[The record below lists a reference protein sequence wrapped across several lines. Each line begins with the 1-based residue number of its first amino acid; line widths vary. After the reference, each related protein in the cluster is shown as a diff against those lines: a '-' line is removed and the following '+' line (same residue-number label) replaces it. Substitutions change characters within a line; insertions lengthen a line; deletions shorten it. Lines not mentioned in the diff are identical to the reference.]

1 MTTLKL
7 NMESKEIR
15 AVQILLGY
23 TPDNGKYDA
32 AFEKFVKEW
41 QSKQK
46 LTADGVFGS
55 ASQGALAGMLPTVSS
70 AKNKKSAAAKAIQVL
85 LEIEADGI
93 FGNQST
99 KALKSFQAKKALRAD
114 GVCGPATWVAFGFA
128 NTEDIVLKCED
139 LKQFASPHGT
149 MIYGPDKSYTTY
161 KSGACCIASLAIV
174 HRALG
179 LAPAGETSTQT
190 IQRLGRYAWE
200 HGYRVK
206 GSGTKA
212 GMLATNGTTYTS
224 TSNAK
229 TIENA
234 LRSGHFVVLLIKN
247 GFKNGYGGQGHYIV
261 AYGIQ
266 NGQVL
271 LRDVGSSTAS
281 RQKAPLMSIT
291 TGLKGAYIMKKKES

>member
-46 LTADGVFGS
+46 LTADGVFGP

-149 MIYGPDKSYTTY
+149 MIYGPDKSYSTY
-161 KSGACCIASLAIV
+161 KSGGCGVTSFAV
-174 HRALG
+174 VQRALG
-179 LAPAGETSTQT
+179 LVPAGETSTQT

-200 HGYRVK
+200 HGYRIK
-206 GSGTKA
+206 GSGTTA
-212 GMLATNGTTYTS
+212 GLFKTNGCTYTS

-234 LRSGHFVVLLIKN
+234 LRSGKFVILLIKN
-247 GFKNGYGGQGHYIV
+247 GFPNGYGGSG
-261 AYGIQ
+261 
-266 NGQVL
+266 
-271 LRDVGSSTAS
+271 LR
-281 RQKAPLMSIT
+281 
-291 TGLKGAYIMKKKES
+291 